1 LDLPVWQ
8 SIYTE
13 LNGKGFELVAAAQD
27 TGGEAAAGKW
37 YDAAKATYTT
47 LIDTAHVVSSAYQL
61 VNVPA
66 GVWIDEKGRVV
77 RPPET
82 AAPKNQELKIGGKVI
97 RTQGDEYVAALR
109 DWVAKG
115 EASEFA
121 MSDSEYSRR
130 MNGRSAA
137 EQEADA
143 SFTLAVALRGRGL
156 EDLAR
161 KWWQQ
166 AQALNPESW
175 NYHRQDWSFTTD
187 AGKKW
192 MEKFQKT
199 EGDYYPKLELKEK
212 K

>member
-1 LDLPVWQ
+1 MKGQGL
-8 SIYTE
+8 E
-13 LNGKGFELVAAAQD
+13 LIAAAQD

-47 LIDTAHVVSSAYQL
+47 LIDTGHAVSSAYQL

-66 GVWIDEKGRVV
+66 GVWIDEQGRVV

-82 AAPKNQELKIGGKVI
+82 AAPKNQELKIGGKLI
-97 RTQGDEYVAALR
+97 TTQGDDYVAALR

-115 EASEFA
+115 DKSEFVLSDEEYKRRVKERSPQEKEAEASFK
-121 MSDSEYSRR
+121 
-130 MNGRSAA
+130 
-137 EQEADA
+137 
-143 SFTLAVALRGRGL
+143 LAVSLHEKGQN
-156 EDLAR
+156 ELAQ
-161 KWWQQ
+161 KWWQR
-166 AQALNPESW
+166 AQTLNPESW

-192 MEKFQKT
+192 MEKFQNSK
-199 EGDYYPKLELKEK
+199 GDYYPKLELKDK